1 MPRSYEIAVMNIE
14 ISNSKGDI
22 TTFVVVLLLAEVILI
37 YKLTSESNPI
47 LQNFFKIY
55 FGV

>member
-1 MPRSYEIAVMNIE
+1 MNIE

-22 TTFVVVLLLAEVILI
+22 TTFVLLLAEVILI